1 METVVFYQF
10 VTEVPQAAAIW
21 STLFLLTLGLLTVLV
36 ARPERDRPTEDPL
49 PAAPSAREVA
59 AAEAVDRRRYAEEVA
74 VAASGAATT
83 ARRRRAAWLAAQE
96 QMERAWTGYDEAEA
110 AARRFAG
117 AGALP
122 TPHTRT
128 PGRVR
133 RPRALSAPRG
143 DGGVL
148 AGDLTMAQLG
158 DVFAHRHGW
167 NPRLHPVEQ
176 EVLLSRV
183 VRDARL
189 ADYQVAASAER
200 VAWRDAELAAESART
215 LVEEAYAAAARL
227 RPNPVPAR
235 RAVAGRSVPP
245 WWHGSARPAWVESDP
260 CCEPGHAIAKSVV
273 RHDRRDCSRHCG
285 RFLGGLS
292 GCRPSASP

>member
-122 TPHTRT
+122 TPHTPHT
-128 PGRVR
+128 PAEYAARER
-133 RPRALSAPRG
+133 YLHRAAMAAYWRG
-143 DGGVL
+143 DL
-148 AGDLTMAQLG
+148 SMAQLG

-176 EVLLSRV
+176 EVLLNRV

-189 ADYQVAASAER
+189 ADYQVAASTER
-200 VAWRDAELAAESART
+200 VAWRDAELAAESARA
-215 LVEEAYAAAARL
+215 LAEEAYAAAARL

-235 RAVAGRSVPP
+235 RAVAG
-245 WWHGSARPAWVESDP
+245 AFRPA
-260 CCEPGHAIAKSVV
+260 VV
-273 RHDRRDCSRHCG
+273 ARW
-285 RFLGGLS
+285 
-292 GCRPSASP
+292 RPARVG